1 MECLMR
7 AAHIQNLTG
16 LRGFA
21 ALSVL
26 LLHIRYGDLANAY
39 GGLAFLFQ
47 TRGLGVDIFFI
58 LSGFI
63 LAYVHG
69 KDFADGLRPKEAIS
83 FWVARLARIYPVHLF
98 MLVITAFILPMHRLY
113 EWSPVDTAYTFYANL
128 FLVHAWGVTPN
139 LTFNQ
144 PSWSISCE
152 WAAYLT
158 FPFVA
163 YLTRKWGKISFS
175 LLLIGLALYA
185 PFLQPNLLANG
196 IWTIKCIV
204 YFVAG
209 YCTYQVCHDLPDS
222 RLWRVTAIAIAPLI
236 LLMFWATSIQYYFDM
251 VFPFL
256 VIVMIASLFR
266 AGPIWAYSN
275 PVSVYLGKISFSL
288 YMCHIMVL
296 FVERK
301 MFGMMDLKYEIP
313 LILAF
318 SMFLYHCIEEPARKV
333 IRLVSEGRHRELPQK
348 SFTDSYALPT
358 TAAQPEP
365 QKERQTLA

>member
-1 MECLMR
+1 MR

-26 LLHIRYGDLANAY
+26 LLHIRYGDLATPY
-39 GGLAFLFQ
+39 GPFAFLFH
-47 TRGLGVDIFFI
+47 TRGLGVDVFFI

-69 KDFADGLRPKEAIS
+69 KDFGNSLRPKEAIN
-83 FWVARLARIYPVHLF
+83 FWAARLARIYPVHLF
-98 MLVITAFILPMHRLY
+98 MLVLTAFILPMHKLY
-113 EWSPVDTAYTFYANL
+113 EWSPVDTALTFYANL
-128 FLVHAWGVTPN
+128 FLFHAWGVTSD

-163 YLTRKWGKISFS
+163 YFTRKWGKIPFA

-185 PFLQPNLLANG
+185 PYLQPNMLANG
-196 IWTIKCIV
+196 VWTIKCIT

-209 YCTYQVCHDLPDS
+209 YCAYQVCHDLPDS
-222 RLWRVTAIAIAPLI
+222 KLWRITAMAIAPLI
-236 LLMFWATSIQYYFDM
+236 LLMFWMTSIQYYFDLA
-251 VFPFL
+251 FPFL

-266 AGPIWAYSN
+266 AGPIWGYSN

-301 MFGMMDLKYEIP
+301 LFGMMDLKYEIP
-313 LILAF
+313 IILAF

-333 IRLVSEGRHRELPQK
+333 IRMVAEGGSRERPQK
-348 SFTDSYALPT
+348 NFTDSYALPAT
-358 TAAQPEP
+358 EPEP
-365 QKERQTLA
+365 QKEHKALA

>member
-1 MECLMR
+1 MR

-39 GGLAFLFQ
+39 GYFAFLFQ
-47 TRGLGVDIFFI
+47 TRGLGVDVFFV

-69 KDFADGLRPKEAIS
+69 KDFDHGLQPREAMS
-83 FWVARLARIYPVHLF
+83 FWVARLARIYPVHVF
-98 MLVITAFILPMHRLY
+98 MLVITAFILPMHLLY
-113 EWSPVDTAYTFYANL
+113 DWSPVDTKYTFYANL
-128 FLVHAWGVTPN
+128 FLVHAWGVTPD

-152 WAAYLT
+152 WAAYLI
-158 FPFVA
+158 FPFLA
-163 YLTRKWGKISFS
+163 YFTRKWGKISFT

-185 PFLQPNLLANG
+185 PYLQPKMLANG
-196 IWTIKCIV
+196 IWTIKCIT

-209 YCTYQVCHDLPDS
+209 YCAYQVCHDLPDS
-222 RLWRVTAIAIAPLI
+222 KYWRITALAIAPLI
-236 LLMFWATSIQYYFDM
+236 LLLFLTTSIQYYFDQ
-251 VFPFL
+251 VFPLL
-256 VIVMIASLFR
+256 VIVMVASLFR
-266 AGPIWAYSN
+266 AGPIWLYSN
-275 PVSVYLGKISFSL
+275 PVSVYLGKISYSL

-318 SMFLYHCIEEPARKV
+318 SMAIYHGIEEPARKV
-333 IRLVSEGRHRELPQK
+333 IRMVSDARRL
-348 SFTDSYALPT
+348 
-358 TAAQPEP
+358 
-365 QKERQTLA
+365 ERQKKLFTESYTQTLTTERKALSE

>member
-1 MECLMR
+1 MR
-7 AAHIQNLTG
+7 TAHISNLTG

-26 LLHIRYGDLANAY
+26 LLHIRYGALSEPY
-39 GGLAFLFQ
+39 EPFAFLFN
-47 TRGLGVDIFFI
+47 TRGLGVDVFFV

-69 KDFADGLRPKEAIS
+69 KDFSKTIS
-83 FWVARLARIYPVHLF
+83 LKAARQFWVARLARIYPVHLF
-98 MLVITAFILPMHRLY
+98 MLVLTAFILPMHRLY
-113 EWSPVDTAYTFYANL
+113 EWSPVDTAQTFYANL
-128 FLVHAWGVTPN
+128 LLIHAWGVTDS

-152 WAAYLT
+152 WAAYLL
-158 FPFVA
+158 FPILAFI
-163 YLTRKWGKISFS
+163 TRKWGKLSFT
-175 LLLIGLALYA
+175 LLLLGTAIAA
-185 PFLQPNLLANG
+185 PYLQPNLLANG

-222 RLWRVTAIAIAPLI
+222 KLWRVVAIAIAPVMLI
-236 LLMFWATSIQYYFDM
+236 MLWAPSARAVFDM
-251 VFPFL
+251 TFPFL

-288 YMCHIMVL
+288 YMCHIMVM
-296 FVERK
+296 FVQRR
-301 MFGMMDLKYEIP
+301 MFGMLDLKYEIP
-313 LILAF
+313 LIILF
-318 SMFLYHCIEEPARKV
+318 SMFLYHVIEEPARKL
-333 IRLVSEGRHRELPQK
+333 IRDISDAKGNARPATETVQRGQVVEVEDGADPK
-348 SFTDSYALPT
+348 ALPRAT
-358 TAAQPEP
+358 VN
-365 QKERQTLA
+365 

>member
-1 MECLMR
+1 MR
-7 AAHIQNLTG
+7 TAHIQNLTG

-39 GGLAFLFQ
+39 GHFAFLFK
-47 TRGLGVDIFFI
+47 TRGLGVDVFFI

-69 KDFADGLRPKEAIS
+69 KDFESHIRPKEAIK
-83 FWVARLARIYPVHLF
+83 FWVARLARIYPVHVF
-98 MLVITAFILPMHRLY
+98 MLFVTAFILPMHRLY
-113 EWSPVDTAYTFYANL
+113 EWSPADTALTFYANL
-128 FLVHAWGVTPN
+128 FLVHSWGVTSD

-158 FPFVA
+158 FPFLA
-163 YLTRKWGKISFS
+163 YLTRGWKKISFT
-175 LLLIGLALYA
+175 LLLISLAIYA
-185 PFLQPNLLANG
+185 PFLQPNMLANG
-196 IWTIKCIV
+196 IWTIKCIT

-209 YCTYQVCHDLPDS
+209 YCAYQVCHDLPDS
-222 RLWRVTAIAIAPLI
+222 RYWRVTGIAIAPLI
-236 LLMFWATSIQYYFDM
+236 LLTFWMTSLQYYFDIA
-251 VFPFL
+251 FPFL

-266 AGPIWAYSN
+266 AGPIWLYAN

-301 MFGMMDLKYEIP
+301 MFGILSLKYEIP
-313 LILAF
+313 LIL
-318 SMFLYHCIEEPARKV
+318 FLSIMIYHLIEEPARKA
-333 IRLVSEGRHRELPQK
+333 IRLISEGRQRDQRAIY
-348 SFTDSYALPT
+348 FTGVENSLPT
-358 TAAQPEP
+358 PVEP
-365 QKERQTLA
+365 GKRAVTTD

>member
-1 MECLMR
+1 MR

-21 ALSVL
+21 ALSVV

-39 GGLAFLFQ
+39 GALAILFQ

-69 KDFADGLRPKEAIS
+69 KDFADGIRPKGAIQ

-128 FLVHAWGVTPN
+128 FLVHAWGVTPD

-152 WAAYLT
+152 WAAYLI
-158 FPFVA
+158 FPFLA
-163 YLTRKWGKISFS
+163 FFTRRWGKISFS
-175 LLLIGLALYA
+175 LLLLGLALYA

-196 IWTIKCIV
+196 VWTIKCIV
-204 YFVAG
+204 YFAAG

-222 RLWRVTAIAIAPLI
+222 RLWRITALAMAPLI
-236 LLMFWATSIQYYFDM
+236 LLMFWTTSIQYYFDTL
-251 VFPFL
+251 FPFL
-256 VIVMIASLFR
+256 LIVFIASLFR
-266 AGPIWAYSN
+266 AGPIWGYSN

-301 MFGMMDLKYEIP
+301 LFGMMDLKFEIP
-313 LILAF
+313 IIMAF
-318 SMFLYHCIEEPARKV
+318 SMLLYHGIEEPARKV
-333 IRLVSEGRHRELPQK
+333 IRMVSDGRHREFQQP
-348 SFTDSYALPT
+348 PT
-358 TAAQPEP
+358 TDGFASPALTPEP
-365 QKERQTLA
+365 VPTTPA